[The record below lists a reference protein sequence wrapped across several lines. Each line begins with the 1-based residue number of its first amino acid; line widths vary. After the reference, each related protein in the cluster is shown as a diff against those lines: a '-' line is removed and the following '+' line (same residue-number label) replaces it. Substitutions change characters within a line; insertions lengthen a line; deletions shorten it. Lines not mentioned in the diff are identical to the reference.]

1 MRNGNRTRKKRRSP
15 ILFIIII
22 LILLTLIALLVY
34 EHFFPRQYL
43 PTGTWVYEDDLTA
56 YTSEVIDDWIST
68 ADYDIESTVKDSYEK
83 VRVSIILQIDTEGNY
98 NQCVDKDSYDAAKK
112 AAYHDLKIA
121 LESLINARF
130 AVLGMADENGVS
142 DEEID
147 VLMQE
152 AVGMSTAEYLRKAVS
167 DILPDYETYTQA
179 YECNGTCMLDG
190 EKIIFTDAG
199 GSHTDGNAS
208 DFGGSHM
215 LLCDKQGHVLTY
227 NNSRM
232 LLDDAIYEKIDKS
245 E

>member
-1 MRNGNRTRKKRRSP
+1 MGNGNRTRKKRRSP
-15 ILFIIII
+15 VIYIIII

-34 EHFFPRQYL
+34 EHLFPRRYL
-43 PTGTWVYEDDLTA
+43 PAGTWVYDDDLTA

-68 ADYDIESTVKDSYEK
+68 ADYDIEAPVKDSYEK
-83 VRVSIILQIDTEGNY
+83 VRVSIILQIDADGTYKQN
-98 NQCVDKDSYDAAKK
+98 VDKDSYDIAKK
-112 AAYHDLKIA
+112 AAYHNLKTA
-121 LESLINARF
+121 LEALINVRF
-130 AVLGMADENGVS
+130 TALGMADETGVS

-147 VLMQE
+147 ELMLE

-215 LLCDKQGHVLTY
+215 LLCDAQGHILTY